1 MIRTKGNVEVDKIK
15 IGDVHYEF
23 EHPFFVKV
31 EVIELPKE
39 VEPGFWIWRAKN
51 TLNENQIITY
61 SVRVGF
67 EHYGP
72 NLYDHESYRGCRQV

>member
-23 EHPFFVKV
+23 AYRFFVKV

-39 VEPGFWIWRAKN
+39 EEPGYWTWKSRN
-51 TLNENQIITY
+51 MLTGEIIAYGVTDGL
-61 SVRVGF
+61 S
-67 EHYGP
+67 HYGP
-72 NLYDHESYRGCRQV
+72 NLYDNEAYKGCRQI